1 MPCNSEKESHQNS
14 LHSHEAPNQQ
24 GINSCGKK
32 VAIIQSNYIPWKG
45 YFDLINM
52 VDEFILYDDMQ
63 YTRRDW
69 RNRNKIKERN
79 GAQWITIPVQVKGKY
94 YQKICDTII
103 SDKEWAHKHWS
114 AIVHNY
120 SRSEHF
126 SMYSGML
133 EHLYFDC
140 TYEHLSDI
148 NYRFISAICKM
159 LDINTELSWSMDY
172 KLEGDKSEKLLN
184 ICKQAKAVEYISG
197 PSAKSYIDEELF
209 RSEGVILKYMDYSGY
224 PEYNQLYPPF
234 DHYVS
239 ILDLILNMGPNAKN
253 YMLSF

>member
-1 MPCNSEKESHQNS
+1 
-14 LHSHEAPNQQ
+14 
-24 GINSCGKK
+24 
-32 VAIIQSNYIPWKG
+32 
-45 YFDLINM
+45 M

-103 SDKEWAHKHWS
+103 SDKEWAYKHWS

-120 SRSEHF
+120 SRSEYF
-126 SMYSGML
+126 SMYSGTL
-133 EHLYFDC
+133 EHLYLDC
-140 TYEHLSDI
+140 TDEHLSDI
-148 NYRFISAICKM
+148 NYRFISAICKI

-172 KLEGDKSEKLLN
+172 KIEGDKSEKLLN

-197 PSAKSYIDEELF
+197 PSAKNYIDEELF
-209 RSEGVILKYMDYSGY
+209 KREGVILKYMDYSGY